1 MASQY
6 THDYSNFPHS
16 VMEKIEFKD
25 VDSSVIEAVNAFE
38 EAMANDNY
46 SHAKQIYKDNNLG
59 SYIISAYHWNLAF
72 ENLRNTQIYAKTKGQ
87 QIHYIDSVNDIPDS
101 PVHSDIFNIKV
112 QR

>member
-46 SHAKQIYKDNNLG
+46 SRAKQIYEDNDIG
-59 SYIISAYHWNLAF
+59 SYIISAYHWNMAF
-72 ENLRNTQIYAKTKGQ
+72 ENIYNTQIYAKTKGQ
-87 QIHYIDSVNDIPDS
+87 QIHYIDSVDDIPDS
-101 PVHSDIFNIKV
+101 PVHSDIFNVKV
-112 QR
+112 ER